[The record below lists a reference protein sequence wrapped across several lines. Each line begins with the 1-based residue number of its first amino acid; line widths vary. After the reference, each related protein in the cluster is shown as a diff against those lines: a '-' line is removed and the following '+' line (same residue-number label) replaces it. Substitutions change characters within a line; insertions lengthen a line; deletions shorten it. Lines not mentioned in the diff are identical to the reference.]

1 MGAHGVSWG
10 NPMSTKALKII
21 GAEERLSAPRG
32 AKILI
37 AGPTGVGKTSLLR
50 TVDANRAL
58 LLDSEAGDLSIQ
70 DVPVATIQIDDWQTA
85 RDVACRIGGPNPS
98 FSSLSCYSQAHYEA
112 IGGPLEN
119 LDQCDLIFVDSITH
133 TSRLCFR
140 WAEQQPEARSERTG
154 AKDLR
159 GAYGL
164 HARELLLWLHQLQH
178 VRAKHVVFIG
188 ILEKIFDEFNRP
200 LGFQVQMEGAKVPRE
215 IGAIVD
221 EFIVMDFIDFGNGK
235 PTRAFVCKQPNPWN
249 FPSKDRSGKLEQIE
263 EPHLGKL
270 LAKLVNRHDPVP
282 SPKQP

>member
-1 MGAHGVSWG
+1 MIR
-10 NPMSTKALKII
+10 II
-21 GAEERLSAPRG
+21 RADERLSVPRG
-32 AKILI
+32 GKSLI
-37 AGPTGVGKTSLLR
+37 VGPTGVGKTSLLR
-50 TVDANRAL
+50 TVDASRAL

-70 DVPVATIQIDDWQTA
+70 DVPVATIQINDWQTA

-98 FSSLSCYSQAHYEA
+98 FGPLSCYSQAHYDA

-119 LDQCDLIFVDSITH
+119 LDQYDLIFVDSITH

-164 HARELLLWLHQLQH
+164 HARELLLWLYQLQH
-178 VRAKHVVFIG
+178 LRTKHVVFIG
-188 ILEKIFDEFNRP
+188 ILEKVFDEFNRP
-200 LGFQVQMEGAKVPRE
+200 LGFQVQLEGAKVPRE

-221 EFIVMDFIDFGNGK
+221 EFIVMDWIDFGDGK
-235 PTRAFVCKQPNPWN
+235 PTRAFVCTSPNRWG
-249 FPSKDRSGKLEQIE
+249 FPAKDRSGRLEQIE

-270 LAKLVNRHDPVP
+270 LAKLVNHHDPV
-282 SPKQP
+282 

>member
-1 MGAHGVSWG
+1 
-10 NPMSTKALKII
+10 MSTKTLKII
-21 GAEERLSAPRG
+21 GAEERLGAPRG

-37 AGPTGVGKTSLLR
+37 AGPTGVGKTSLMR
-50 TVDANRAL
+50 TVDPSRAL

-70 DVPVATIQIDDWQTA
+70 DVPVDTIHINDWQTA

-98 FSSLSCYSQAHYEA
+98 FGPASCYSQAHYDA
-112 IGGPLEN
+112 VGGPLEKPY
-119 LDQCDLIFVDSITH
+119 DLIVADSITH
-133 TSRLCFR
+133 NSRLCYR
-140 WAEQQPEARSERTG
+140 HCEQQPEARSERTG

-164 HARELLLWLHQLQH
+164 HAREFLLWLYQLQH
-178 VRAKHVVFIG
+178 ARAKHVVFIG
-188 ILEKIFDEFNRP
+188 ILEKVFDEFNRP

-235 PTRAFVCKQPNPWN
+235 PTRAFVCTSPNPWGY
-249 FPSKDRSGKLEQIE
+249 PAKDRSGKLEQIE